1 MISLINLTFLQG
13 RNLRFCPDFLY
24 PSQTA
29 FAACFADISN
39 VLLTL
44 FAKLTPIASKH
55 LNMKRDFASR
65 LLFPLC
71 GMLALTVTSC
81 NKTAKDQP
89 SRHRFIHNNDG
100 SDALLN
106 RWFGG
111 HPAHKADIDR
121 YVDMVAET
129 SKGRTQVTTFMM
141 CSGSDFIYYPS
152 SKYGRY
158 FGDDKNGTMPY
169 ADSATKKVWQLGGQS
184 VRNLEAEG
192 TDVIKASLERAKMHG
207 MEAFITYRVNDL
219 HFADSSSGNPATFP
233 DFWIEHPEYWTG
245 DSTQGWHSAQ
255 ALDFSY
261 PEVRQHKLN
270 LIKEQLEKYD
280 MIDGYELDFMRF
292 IVLFKSGEGKE
303 KAPLITDM
311 VREVKR
317 TIDSLSEVRGHKILL
332 AVRVPVTVE
341 GALEKGLDVKQWAKE
356 GLIDFITIGVHWR
369 GDTGIPV
376 AKFRKDFGYDDIPLY
391 ASIDDGGY
399 LPREFY
405 SDGMYRGMASHILG
419 QGADGVYLFNYY
431 FGEISDRKIAGIPLL
446 EEGGQV
452 TRART
457 PELLNELGSLE
468 TLKGRNK
475 IYCMS
480 DGVTDAYR
488 ALGIAPL
495 PAAVSNGRETVLPLF
510 IADDT
515 QEIVPQEMILFLRT
529 DRPAKFWLEVN
540 GVEVTEQ
547 KPEYVKLYNRD
558 RGMRDGE
565 QMYAFILPA
574 GSIRKGDNM
583 IRMVD
588 KTLDN
593 YFIVQRVEVALKYG
607 DVETNGY
614 F

>member
-1 MISLINLTFLQG
+1 MLAEAQYRSGATGDAATTLNKLISARTDGAKDASNYNGGGDLWEMIKLQYRIEMWGEGREFYNNKRWNIPINRNKDYHPNATTLTFPVSGMVCKIPEKRDQLQPAGCTESLISLINLTFLQG
-13 RNLRFCPDFLY
+13 RTASFCPDFFFY

-158 FGDDKNGTMPY
+158 FGGRQERHDALCRQCDE
-169 ADSATKKVWQLGGQS
+169 KVWQLGGQS

-341 GALEKGLDVKQWAKE
+341 GALEKGSRREAVGQ
-356 GLIDFITIGVHWR
+356 R
-369 GDTGIPV
+369 GTDRFYHHRRTL
-376 AKFRKDFGYDDIPLY
+376 ARRHGY
-391 ASIDDGGY
+391 SG
-399 LPREFY
+399 
-405 SDGMYRGMASHILG
+405 
-419 QGADGVYLFNYY
+419 
-431 FGEISDRKIAGIPLL
+431 GEIPQGFRIRRHSALRVDRRRRI
-446 EEGGQV
+446 
-452 TRART
+452 
-457 PELLNELGSLE
+457 
-468 TLKGRNK
+468 
-475 IYCMS
+475 
-480 DGVTDAYR
+480 
-488 ALGIAPL
+488 
-495 PAAVSNGRETVLPLF
+495 PAA
-510 IADDT
+510 
-515 QEIVPQEMILFLRT
+515 
-529 DRPAKFWLEVN
+529 
-540 GVEVTEQ
+540 
-547 KPEYVKLYNRD
+547 
-558 RGMRDGE
+558 
-565 QMYAFILPA
+565 
-574 GSIRKGDNM
+574 
-583 IRMVD
+583 
-588 KTLDN
+588 
-593 YFIVQRVEVALKYG
+593 
-607 DVETNGY
+607 
-614 F
+614 

>member
-1 MISLINLTFLQG
+1 
-13 RNLRFCPDFLY
+13 
-24 PSQTA
+24 
-29 FAACFADISN
+29 
-39 VLLTL
+39 
-44 FAKLTPIASKH
+44 
-55 LNMKRDFASR
+55 MKRDFASR

-341 GALEKGLDVKQWAKE
+341 GALGKGLDVKQWAKE

-468 TLKGRNK
+468 TLKGSNK
-475 IYCMS
+475 IYCM
-480 DGVTDAYR
+480 
-488 ALGIAPL
+488 
-495 PAAVSNGRETVLPLF
+495 
-510 IADDT
+510 
-515 QEIVPQEMILFLRT
+515 
-529 DRPAKFWLEVN
+529 
-540 GVEVTEQ
+540 
-547 KPEYVKLYNRD
+547 
-558 RGMRDGE
+558 
-565 QMYAFILPA
+565 
-574 GSIRKGDNM
+574 
-583 IRMVD
+583 
-588 KTLDN
+588 
-593 YFIVQRVEVALKYG
+593 
-607 DVETNGY
+607 
-614 F
+614 